1 MKRILLFVAPILLVA
16 IALGVAWQMKLITL
30 GAPPPGPVANGT
42 IPYSMP
48 ERVVNLSDK
57 TGFRYL
63 KIQVT
68 LEFADPNHRPGELK
82 GDALTQQ
89 ESTLSQD
96 LTPYDPQIE
105 DFMITT
111 LTSQT
116 AAELLTTNGKEALRK
131 ELMDGLSARI
141 PSPTLKA
148 VYFTEFVIQ

>member
-1 MKRILLFVAPILLVA
+1 MKRILLFVAPILLVG
-16 IALGVAWQMKLITL
+16 IALGVAWQMKLVSF
-30 GAPPPGPVANGT
+30 GAPQTAPTEDGT
-42 IPYSMP
+42 IPYAMP
-48 ERVVNLSDK
+48 ERVVNLADNTS
-57 TGFRYL
+57 FRYL

-89 ESTLSQD
+89 ETTLSQN
-96 LTPYDPQIE
+96 LTPYDPEIQ

-116 AAELLTTNGKEALRK
+116 ATDLLTTEGKEALRK
-131 ELMDGLSARI
+131 QILDGLRTRI